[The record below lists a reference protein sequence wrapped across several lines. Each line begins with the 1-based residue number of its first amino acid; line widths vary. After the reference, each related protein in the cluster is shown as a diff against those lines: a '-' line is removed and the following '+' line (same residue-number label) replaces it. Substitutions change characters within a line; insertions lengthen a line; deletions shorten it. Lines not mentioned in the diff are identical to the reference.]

1 MTRARIVESRWSRFG
16 REVAVLGLVALAS
29 APAAAEKIRDNLFT
43 LEEAYNQEPGV
54 IQHIQVLQIE
64 PRSRRWSYSFTE
76 EWPVPTDRHQL
87 SLTLPL
93 QGSPEAG
100 GTGLGDLLVNYRL
113 QLLGL
118 GGEGR
123 VALAP
128 RLSLLLP
135 TGSPA
140 RGSGRGALGVQLNLP
155 LSLDLGRYFTLHA
168 NAGLTVVP
176 AASSPS
182 GRARA
187 TALDSTAGLGLVF
200 LPLAW
205 LNLLVEVAHLSTQAI
220 RDDGGRAREH
230 ALLIQPGARFALN
243 LRPGGLQIVPGI
255 AAPITVTAEGTRAP
269 ILAYLSL
276 EHRLW

>member
-1 MTRARIVESRWSRFG
+1 MTRSRIVEKGWFESCKM
-16 REVAVLGLVALAS
+16 VAVLSLVALAS

-54 IQHIQVLQIE
+54 IQHIQVLQVD
-64 PRSRRWSYSFTE
+64 PRSREWSYSFTE

-100 GTGLGDLLVNYRL
+100 QTSVGDLLVNYRL
-113 QLLGL
+113 QVLGL

-123 VALAP
+123 LAIAP

-155 LSLDLGRYFTLHA
+155 LSLDLGRHLTLHA
-168 NAGLTVVP
+168 NAGLTLVP
-176 AASSPS
+176 AASAPS

-187 TALDSTAGLGLVF
+187 TALDSAVGLALVV
-200 LPLAW
+200 LPLSW
-205 LNLLVEVAHLSTQAI
+205 FNLLVEVAHLSTLEI
-220 RDDGGRAREH
+220 RDDGGRERRH
-230 ALLIQPGARFALN
+230 ALLVQPGARFALN
-243 LRPGGLQIVPGI
+243 LRPGGLQIVPGL
-255 AAPITVTAEGTRAP
+255 AAPITLSAEGAHVP
-269 ILAYLSL
+269 ILAYLSF

>member
-1 MTRARIVESRWSRFG
+1 V
-16 REVAVLGLVALAS
+16 VLSLVALAS
-29 APAAAEKIRDNLFT
+29 APAAAEKIRDNLFL

-54 IQHIQVLQIE
+54 IQHIQLLQID
-64 PRSRRWSYSFTE
+64 PRNRAWSYSFTE

-100 GTGLGDLLVNYRL
+100 RTGLGDLLVNYRL

-118 GGEGR
+118 GGEGLL
-123 VALAP
+123 AIAP

-155 LSLDLGRYFTLHA
+155 ASLDLGAHFTLHA

-182 GRARA
+182 GLARA
-187 TALDSTAGLGLVF
+187 TALDSAAGLALVV
-200 LPLAW
+200 LPLSW
-205 LNLLVEVAHLSTQAI
+205 LNLLVEVAHLSTLEL
-220 RDDGGRAREH
+220 RDDGGRERRH
-230 ALLIQPGARFALN
+230 ALLIQPGVRFALN
-243 LRPGGLQIVPGI
+243 LRPGGLQIVPGL
-255 AAPITVTAEGTRAP
+255 AAPVTVSAEGTRVP

-276 EHRLW
+276 EHRVW